1 MGLVRL
7 LQFSLAAL
15 QVMAAGLATAAENV
29 RSYLQQ
35 VEEGGGGRRRVRRR
49 IVRQRRTHYCVP
61 VGKPLAKLYVR
72 DLKISLG
79 SLIK

>member
-15 QVMAAGLATAAENV
+15 QVMAEAGLATAAENV

-35 VEEGGGGRRRVRRR
+35 VEEGGGGRRRVR

-61 VGKPLAKLYVR
+61 GGKTSR
-72 DLKISLG
+72 
-79 SLIK
+79 